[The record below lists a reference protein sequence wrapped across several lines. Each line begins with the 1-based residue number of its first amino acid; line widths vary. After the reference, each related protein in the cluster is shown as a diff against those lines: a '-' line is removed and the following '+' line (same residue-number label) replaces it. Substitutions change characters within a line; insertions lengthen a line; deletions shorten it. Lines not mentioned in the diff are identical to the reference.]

1 MGLLDKLMFWRKDDP
16 ASFEVEGCFTLP
28 GAELEELEELGEV
41 SGTDDADC
49 AAPIVQGEAEEAAD
63 SEI

>member
-16 ASFEVEGCFTLP
+16 APFEVEGCFTLP
-28 GAELEELEELGEV
+28 GAELG
-41 SGTDDADC
+41 GTGDADC
-49 AAPIVQGEAEEAAD
+49 GEPTVQDGAEEAAD

>member
-16 ASFEVEGCFTLP
+16 AAFEVEGCFTLP
-28 GAELEELEELGEV
+28 GAELDEA
-41 SGTDDADC
+41 SDADC
-49 AAPIVQGEAEEAAD
+49 ALPTVHDEAEEAAD

>member
-16 ASFEVEGCFTLP
+16 AEFEVEGCFTLP
-28 GAELEELEELGEV
+28 GAEL
-41 SGTDDADC
+41 DDAAGADC
-49 AAPIVQGEAEEAAD
+49 ALPPAGEAAD